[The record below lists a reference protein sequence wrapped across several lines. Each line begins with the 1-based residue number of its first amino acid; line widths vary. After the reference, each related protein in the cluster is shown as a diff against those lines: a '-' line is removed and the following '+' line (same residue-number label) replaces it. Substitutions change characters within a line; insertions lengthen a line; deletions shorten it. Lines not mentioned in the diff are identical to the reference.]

1 MLPQIVMTGRLVSDP
16 ELKFTRSGDAVANFT
31 VATNDRVKKGD
42 RWEDGPG
49 CFLDCTVW
57 RGLAEAVGDMLRK
70 GQLVTVVGKLRQ
82 DTWQDRDGNNRHK
95 HKVDVADV
103 AVTLS
108 RVPGK
113 QATGGRDDWGQASR
127 QQPQS
132 DPWGGPAQDDEAP
145 F

>member
-1 MLPQIVMTGRLVSDP
+1 MLPQIVMTGRLVADP
-16 ELKFTRSGDAVANFT
+16 ELKFTRAGDAFANFT

-57 RGLAEAVGDMLRK
+57 RGLAETVGDQLRK

-95 HKVDVADV
+95 HKVDATDV

-108 RVPGK
+108 RAPGR
-113 QATGGRDDWGQASR
+113 QSASSGDGWGAAS
-127 QQPQS
+127 QQPPS
-132 DPWGGPAQDDEAP
+132 DPWGKPAQDDEAP